1 METLESKFEKLWEDK
16 TLTNE
21 SFFNGMVKITEEF
34 AVGFSNF
41 CLDKILDKN
50 YKGGNTNRQL
60 LELYKQHLKENG
72 NK

>member
-21 SFFNGMVKITEEF
+21 YFFNGMIEITESF
-34 AVGFSNF
+34 AVDFKKF
-41 CLDKILDKN
+41 CDK
-50 YKGGNTNRQL
+50 QL
-60 LELYKQHLKENG
+60 SIRTDIEYLELYKQHLKENG